1 MDELHPLL
9 SAESESATLSCKFI
23 KVSIKSFS
31 LLNRSSQ
38 LWLRLFATFFYFQ
51 QKTVFAALDDIILT
65 TTHATMKSIFILSTE
80 KHSLITGNLFLNI
93 FSWQMSFVFPSFVPP
108 TCLLWIFHK
117 QQQLCWDGTTKAPV
131 SVKHHVGVTG
141 RSIAQESL
149 FMVTGKDVTIGQ
161 NQPLKMW
168 LIWPF
173 YLKKNKCC
181 QFLQFKYTWLGKLK
195 TDHPVGSSLAWRENH
210 SYWQSGIKRAHLHHC
225 FTEKHPRDV
234 EITNWQQESQQRWFQ
249 IVLAQKLRMFQCFT
263 TFISWETKVQKRN
276 SIHKRTNTGMTNRN
290 RSSDRE
296 QRKPQAVC
304 TRTQR
309 GLTRSLELKLLKLIK
324 TSK

>member
-51 QKTVFAALDDIILT
+51 HKTVFAALDDIILT

-131 SVKHHVGVTG
+131 SVKHHVDVTG

-173 YLKKNKCC
+173 YLKKK
-181 QFLQFKYTWLGKLK
+181 QLLSVFK
-195 TDHPVGSSLAWRENH
+195 
-210 SYWQSGIKRAHLHHC
+210 I
-225 FTEKHPRDV
+225 
-234 EITNWQQESQQRWFQ
+234 
-249 IVLAQKLRMFQCFT
+249 
-263 TFISWETKVQKRN
+263 
-276 SIHKRTNTGMTNRN
+276 
-290 RSSDRE
+290 
-296 QRKPQAVC
+296 
-304 TRTQR
+304 
-309 GLTRSLELKLLKLIK
+309 
-324 TSK
+324 

>member
-1 MDELHPLL
+1 
-9 SAESESATLSCKFI
+9 
-23 KVSIKSFS
+23 
-31 LLNRSSQ
+31 
-38 LWLRLFATFFYFQ
+38 
-51 QKTVFAALDDIILT
+51 
-65 TTHATMKSIFILSTE
+65 MKSIFILSTE

-149 FMVTGKDVTIGQ
+149 FMVTGKDVAIGQ

-173 YLKKNKCC
+173 YFKKDNKCC
-181 QFLQFKYTWLGKLK
+181 QFLKCKYTWLGKLK

-234 EITNWQQESQQRWFQ
+234 EITNCSRSHSRLFWHKSF
-249 IVLAQKLRMFQCFT
+249 VCF
-263 TFISWETKVQKRN
+263 SVSLPLSPGKRK
-276 SIHKRTNTGMTNRN
+276 SRN
-290 RSSDRE
+290 VIQYTSE
-296 QRKPQAVC
+296 
-304 TRTQR
+304 RTQAWR
-309 GLTRSLELKLLKLIK
+309 TETDAPTENKGNHRLYVHGHNED
-324 TSK
+324 